1 MGEREVM
8 PAARIW
14 GLGRGS
20 RFAEISRFLEKDKQR
35 KPDYDDDIDIVSLG
49 GRSVVVGRYATG
61 GQILSGYLGSLS
73 DLRSCACLRCIQCLL
88 ADSLLESDS
97 ETSHT

>member
-20 RFAEISRFLEKDKQR
+20 RFAEISRFLEKDKRR

-49 GRSVVVGRYATG
+49 DRRGRSVGAIFRVFKRS
-61 GQILSGYLGSLS
+61 QKMRLSSVYPVSF
-73 DLRSCACLRCIQCLL
+73 C
-88 ADSLLESDS
+88 
-97 ETSHT
+97 

>member
-49 GRSVVVGRYATG
+49 GRSVVGRYATG
-61 GQILSGYLGSLS
+61 GQILSGCLGF
-73 DLRSCACLRCIQCLL
+73 QCLFV
-88 ADSLLESDS
+88 DMLLESDS